1 LGDGR
6 ILHFIMKIFKLKI
19 FPLVLMFITILIH
32 SCGQVD
38 EVMVVNKRVMP
49 LEINDFSIYL
59 DIVLKLTI
67 TTLVLAIIIGFVPS
81 FFFGMSGGFAVGWN
95 LGLLFNFYWLIES
108 RDYGFFWVLFV
119 LFGAAVLSKIVQVV
133 INWLFLKYM
142 LLFIESR
149 PEVEKNE
156 FTQLN
161 ENETVSRSIFSN
173 LPILRKLESNRRQKE
188 SKLKLKEM
196 VNEINQRHKQWKEN
210 TKSHEYIRNLVNDPS
225 NDKYRKKAIEEMT
238 SKLSYAIKSK
248 NDITKTNTTYPEILI
263 GNQVWMSRNLNI
275 DKFRNG
281 DIIPLAKT
289 EEEWKKANELCE
301 PACCYYD
308 YLNENRLKFGI
319 LYNWYAIEDS
329 RGLAPEG
336 WKIPTDEDWSC
347 MVNYFGGKTL
357 ATRSLKNKHL
367 WDEYEGKSRNGT
379 NVSGFSALPCGYCG
393 PDGYFQS
400 LGKSGYFW
408 TSTEDLLQIQNA
420 EFGSVYWEIS
430 LFAIPRCS
438 PKGFGY
444 SVRCLKIK

>member
-1 LGDGR
+1 
-6 ILHFIMKIFKLKI
+6 
-19 FPLVLMFITILIH
+19 MFITILIH

-38 EVMVVNKRVMP
+38 EVMVVNERVMP
-49 LEINDFSIYL
+49 LEINDISIYL

-81 FFFGMSGGFAVGWN
+81 FFFGMSGGFAIGWN
-95 LGLLFNFYWLIES
+95 LGLLFNFYWLVES

-119 LFGAAVLSKIVQVV
+119 LFGAAVLSKIVQVA

-142 LLFIESR
+142 LQFTESR
-149 PEVEKNE
+149 PEVGKNE

-161 ENETVSRSIFSN
+161 ENKTVSRSIFSN

-188 SKLKLKEM
+188 RRLKLKEV
-196 VNEINQRHKQWKEN
+196 VNEINQRRKEREEN
-210 TKSHEYIRNLVNDPS
+210 MKSKEFLRNFMLDPS
-225 NDKYRKKAIEEMT
+225 NDKYRKKAIESMV
-238 SKLSYAIKSK
+238 SRMSYAIQSK
-248 NDITKTNTTYPEILI
+248 NDITKTNTAYPEILI

-281 DIIPLAKT
+281 DVIPLAKT

-301 PACCYYD
+301 PARCYYD
-308 YLNENRLKFGI
+308 YLNENRSKFGT

-336 WKIPTDEDWSC
+336 WKIPTDEDWSS
-347 MVNYFGGKTL
+347 MVKYFGGKIM
-357 ATRSLKNKHL
+357 ATRILKDKHL
-367 WDEYEGKSRNGT
+367 WNEYKGISMNGT
-379 NVSGFSALPCGYCG
+379 NFSGFSALPCGYCG
-393 PDGYFQS
+393 PDGNFQN

-430 LFAIPRCS
+430 YFATPRCS